1 MPSER
6 HIVLFHGT
14 TDAFLHGILDEGL
27 VPNPEHRPSHLGKD
41 GGANHL
47 MSSLDGVYM
56 ASTRETSEWHARSA
70 AAKFGGEPIM
80 FVLRVPLDLLVPD
93 EDEVNSM
100 LNWPI
105 YQALGYDDMEDYER
119 LLFGDRAPW
128 TFEVA
133 MKAGS
138 TLLGGGAAPDDVARL
153 AGYLDAMIAP
163 VCGKDWNRDPDYFHP
178 EAQAGWNCPN
188 WMVEL
193 DRSEAG
199 RAIYRE
205 NMDSLCRL
213 LAGMDPDDYPCGL
226 DACRGRV
233 VEPIQIDG
241 PDHRVVVVGYGLLDD
256 PFGYLRRT
264 EAIDGSEIVH
274 PCEAV
279 GGFLSAAAF

>member
-1 MPSER
+1 M
-6 HIVLFHGT
+6 FHGT
-14 TDAFLHGILDEGL
+14 TDAFLPGILEEGL
-27 VPNPEHRPSHLGKD
+27 LPDPERRPSHVAKD
-41 GGANHL
+41 GGENHL

-70 AAKFGGEPIM
+70 AAKFGGGPIM

-105 YQALGYDDMEDYER
+105 YQALGYDDTEDYEG
-119 LLFGDRAPW
+119 LPFEGRAPW
-128 TFEVA
+128 TYEVA
-133 MKAGS
+133 EIAAS
-138 TLLGGGAAPDDVARL
+138 TLLGGGAAPVDVARM
-153 AGYLDAMIAP
+153 AGHLDAMIGP

-188 WMVEL
+188 WMVAL
-193 DRSEAG
+193 DKTDEG

-205 NMDSLCRL
+205 NMNDLCKM

-233 VEPIQIDG
+233 IEPIGIDG
-241 PDHRVVVVGYGLLDD
+241 QDHGVTVVGYGPLED
-256 PFGYLRRT
+256 PFGYFRRT
-264 EAIDGSEIVH
+264 GVLDGDEIVH
-274 PCEAV
+274 PGEMITDV
-279 GGFLSAAAF
+279 MSAAVS